1 MNQAR
6 AERVG
11 QMMQQ
16 ELGSMI
22 QTEVKDPRVG
32 FVSITHIDV
41 SRDLGWAKVFVSV
54 LGTPDTARDSLEGL
68 KSASSFLRG
77 EVARRLGLRHAP
89 QLDFRLD
96 NSIVESLHI
105 QRLMKTVSD
114 HDE

>member
-16 ELGSMI
+16 ELGGMI

-54 LGTPDTARDSLEGL
+54 LGPPEGALNSLEGL
-68 KSASSFLRG
+68 KSAASFLRG

-96 NSIVESLHI
+96 TSIVDSLRI
-105 QRLMKTVSD
+105 QRLMKSLPD